1 MMTSC
6 LGMGSFFVCLEG
18 GTFLS
23 ITATYEIKRTDA
35 VATVADK
42 IALELTVGTWTE
54 LPHLEQEQLQAYR
67 GEVVSTSHT
76 DTTSRF
82 TIRYP
87 LHNVSPDFSS
97 ILTTTFGKLSLDDSI
112 RLIDL
117 TLPETLAPDFK
128 GAKFGVDG
136 IRELLGVHDRPL
148 VMSIFKGVIGRDLT
162 FLEQQLRD
170 QFAGGIDI
178 VKDDEILYD
187 NPLTPSLERARIGAD
202 VIQAH
207 FETTG
212 KRVLYAITLSG
223 PVFGLRDQA
232 RRLIEA
238 GATALLF
245 NVYTYGLDALR
256 ELANDPDI
264 RVPILAHPAFAG
276 ALTGSIRHSL
286 LLGKLPRLAGA
297 DLTLFPSPYGS
308 LATPRDEAFAIRDH
322 SAEPHWSKPILP
334 VPSAGIHPGLVK
346 DIIRDFGTDVVINAG
361 GGIHGHPDGAVA
373 GARAFRQAIDHVL
386 GQTEGQS
393 DELDTA
399 LKAWASR

>member
-1 MMTSC
+1 M
-6 LGMGSFFVCLEG
+6 
-18 GTFLS
+18 S

-67 GEVVSTSHT
+67 GEVVSTTHT
-76 DTTSRF
+76 ETTSRF

-117 TLPETLAPDFK
+117 TLPETLAPHFK
-128 GAKFGVDG
+128 GAKFGVTG

-148 VMSIFKGVIGRDLT
+148 VMSIFKGVIGRDLA

-207 FETTG
+207 FEATG

-232 RRLIEA
+232 LRLIEA

-256 ELANDPDI
+256 ELANDSDI

-276 ALTGSIRHSL
+276 ALTGSISHSL

-308 LATPRDEAFAIRDH
+308 LATPRGEAFTIRDQ

-334 VPSAGIHPGLVK
+334 VPSAGIHPGLVA

-361 GGIHGHPDGAVA
+361 GGIHGHPDGAAA
-373 GARAFRQAIDHVL
+373 GARAFRQAIAHVL
-386 GQTEGQS
+386 GQTEGQT

>member
-1 MMTSC
+1 M
-6 LGMGSFFVCLEG
+6 
-18 GTFLS
+18 S

-67 GEVVSTSHT
+67 GEVVSTTHT

-117 TLPETLAPDFK
+117 TLPETLAPHFK
-128 GAKFGVDG
+128 GAKFGVTG

-148 VMSIFKGVIGRDLT
+148 VMSIFKGVIGRDLA
-162 FLEQQLRD
+162 FLEQQLRN

-207 FETTG
+207 FEATG

-232 RRLIEA
+232 LRLIEA

-256 ELANDPDI
+256 ELANDSDI

-276 ALTGSIRHSL
+276 ALTGSISHSL

-308 LATPRDEAFAIRDH
+308 LATPRDEAFTIRDQ

-334 VPSAGIHPGLVK
+334 VPSAGIHPGLVA

-361 GGIHGHPDGAVA
+361 GGIHGHPDGAAA
-373 GARAFRQAIDHVL
+373 GARAFRQAIAHVL
-386 GQTEGQS
+386 GQTEGQT

>member
-1 MMTSC
+1 M
-6 LGMGSFFVCLEG
+6 
-18 GTFLS
+18 S

-35 VATVADK
+35 VETVADK

-67 GEVVSTSHT
+67 GEVVSTTHT
-76 DTTSRF
+76 ETTSRF

-117 TLPETLAPDFK
+117 TLPETLASHFK

-136 IRELLGVHDRPL
+136 IRELLGVQDRPL
-148 VMSIFKGVIGRDLT
+148 VMSIFKGVIGRDLV

-207 FETTG
+207 FEATG

-232 RRLIEA
+232 LRLIEA
-238 GATALLF
+238 GATSLLF

-276 ALTGSIRHSL
+276 ALTGSISHSL

-308 LATPRDEAFAIRDH
+308 LATPRDEAFAIRDL

-334 VPSAGIHPGLVK
+334 VPSAGIHPGLVA

-361 GGIHGHPDGAVA
+361 GGIHGHPDGAAA
-373 GARAFRQAIDHVL
+373 GARAFRQAITQAL
-386 GQTEGQS
+386 GQTEGQT

>member
-1 MMTSC
+1 M
-6 LGMGSFFVCLEG
+6 
-18 GTFLS
+18 S

-35 VATVADK
+35 VATVANK
-42 IALELTVGTWTE
+42 IALELTVGTWTD

-67 GEVVSTSHT
+67 GEVVSTTHT

-97 ILTTTFGKLSLDDSI
+97 ILTTTFGKLSLDDSV

-117 TLPETLAPDFK
+117 TLPETLASDFK

-136 IRELLGVHDRPL
+136 IRELLGVQDRPL
-148 VMSIFKGVIGRDLT
+148 VMSIFKGVIGRDLA

-232 RRLIEA
+232 LRLIEA

-264 RVPILAHPAFAG
+264 HVPILAHPAFAG
-276 ALTGSIRHSL
+276 ALTGSISHSL

-308 LATPRDEAFAIRDH
+308 LATPRDEAFVIRDQ

-334 VPSAGIHPGLVK
+334 VPSAGIHPGLVA

-361 GGIHGHPDGAVA
+361 GGIHGHPDGAAA
-373 GARAFRQAIDHVL
+373 GARAFRQAIAHVL
-386 GQTEGQS
+386 GQTEGQT

>member
-1 MMTSC
+1 M
-6 LGMGSFFVCLEG
+6 
-18 GTFLS
+18 S

-67 GEVVSTSHT
+67 GEVVSTTHT

-117 TLPETLAPDFK
+117 TLPETLAPHFK
-128 GAKFGVDG
+128 GAKFGVTG

-148 VMSIFKGVIGRDLT
+148 VMSIFKGVIGRDLA

-207 FETTG
+207 FEATG

-232 RRLIEA
+232 LRLIEA

-264 RVPILAHPAFAG
+264 HVPILAHPAFAG
-276 ALTGSIRHSL
+276 ALTGSISHSL

-308 LATPRDEAFAIRDH
+308 LATPRDEAFTIRDQ

-334 VPSAGIHPGLVK
+334 VPSAGIHPGLVA

-361 GGIHGHPDGAVA
+361 GGIHGHPDGAAA
-373 GARAFRQAIDHVL
+373 GARAFRQAIAHVL
-386 GQTEGQS
+386 GQTEGQT

>member
-1 MMTSC
+1 M
-6 LGMGSFFVCLEG
+6 
-18 GTFLS
+18 S

-35 VATVADK
+35 VASIADK

-67 GEVVSTSHT
+67 GEVVSTIHT
-76 DTTSRF
+76 ETTSRF

-117 TLPETLAPDFK
+117 TLPETLAPHFK
-128 GAKFGVDG
+128 GAKFGVTG

-148 VMSIFKGVIGRDLT
+148 VMSIFKGVIGRDLA

-207 FETTG
+207 FEATG

-232 RRLIEA
+232 LRLIEA

-256 ELANDPDI
+256 ELANDSDI

-276 ALTGSIRHSL
+276 ALTGSISHSL

-308 LATPRDEAFAIRDH
+308 LATPRDEAFTIRDQ

-334 VPSAGIHPGLVK
+334 VPSAGIHPGLVA

-361 GGIHGHPDGAVA
+361 GGIHGHPDGAAA
-373 GARAFRQAIDHVL
+373 GARAFRQAIAHVL
-386 GQTEGQS
+386 GQTEGQT

>member
-1 MMTSC
+1 M
-6 LGMGSFFVCLEG
+6 
-18 GTFLS
+18 S

-67 GEVVSTSHT
+67 GEVVSTTHT

-117 TLPETLAPDFK
+117 TLPETLAPHFK
-128 GAKFGVDG
+128 GAKFGVTG

-148 VMSIFKGVIGRDLT
+148 VMSIFKGVIGRDLA

-207 FETTG
+207 FEATG

-232 RRLIEA
+232 LRLIEA

-264 RVPILAHPAFAG
+264 HVPILAHPAFAG
-276 ALTGSIRHSL
+276 ALTGSISHSL

-308 LATPRDEAFAIRDH
+308 LATPREEAFTIRDQ

-334 VPSAGIHPGLVK
+334 VPSAGIHPGLVA

-361 GGIHGHPDGAVA
+361 GGIHGHPDGAAA
-373 GARAFRQAIDHVL
+373 GARAFRQAIAHVL
-386 GQTEGQS
+386 GQTEGQT

>member
-1 MMTSC
+1 
-6 LGMGSFFVCLEG
+6 
-18 GTFLS
+18 
-23 ITATYEIKRTDA
+23 
-35 VATVADK
+35 
-42 IALELTVGTWTE
+42 
-54 LPHLEQEQLQAYR
+54 
-67 GEVVSTSHT
+67 
-76 DTTSRF
+76 
-82 TIRYP
+82 
-87 LHNVSPDFSS
+87 
-97 ILTTTFGKLSLDDSI
+97 
-112 RLIDL
+112 LIDL
-117 TLPETLAPDFK
+117 TLPETLAPHFK
-128 GAKFGVDG
+128 GAKFGVTG

-148 VMSIFKGVIGRDLT
+148 VMSIFKGVIGRDLA

-207 FETTG
+207 FEATG

-232 RRLIEA
+232 LRLIEA

-256 ELANDPDI
+256 ELANDSDI

-276 ALTGSIRHSL
+276 ALTGSISHSL

-308 LATPRDEAFAIRDH
+308 LATPRDEAFTIRDQ

-334 VPSAGIHPGLVK
+334 VPSAGIHPGLVA

-361 GGIHGHPDGAVA
+361 GGIHGHPDGAAA
-373 GARAFRQAIDHVL
+373 GARAFRQAIAHVL
-386 GQTEGQS
+386 GQTEGQT

>member
-1 MMTSC
+1 M
-6 LGMGSFFVCLEG
+6 
-18 GTFLS
+18 S

-67 GEVVSTSHT
+67 GEVVSTTHT

-117 TLPETLAPDFK
+117 TLPETLAPHFK
-128 GAKFGVDG
+128 GAKFGVTG

-148 VMSIFKGVIGRDLT
+148 VMSIFKGVIGRDLA

-207 FETTG
+207 FEATG

-232 RRLIEA
+232 LRLIEA
-238 GATALLF
+238 GATAFLF

-256 ELANDPDI
+256 ELANDSDI

-276 ALTGSIRHSL
+276 ALTGSISHSL

-308 LATPRDEAFAIRDH
+308 LATPRDEAFTIRDQ

-334 VPSAGIHPGLVK
+334 VPSAGIHPGLVA

-361 GGIHGHPDGAVA
+361 GGIHGHPDGAAA
-373 GARAFRQAIDHVL
+373 GARAFRQAIAHVL
-386 GQTEGQS
+386 GQTEGQT

>member
-1 MMTSC
+1 
-6 LGMGSFFVCLEG
+6 MG
-18 GTFLS
+18 
-23 ITATYEIKRTDA
+23 ITATYEIKRTDR
-35 VATVADK
+35 VATIAEK
-42 IALELTVGTWTE
+42 IALELTIGTWTE
-54 LPHLEQEQLQAYR
+54 LPHLEQAQLKAYR
-67 GEVVSTSHT
+67 GELVSTTHT
-76 DTTSRF
+76 ETTSRF

-117 TLPETLAPDFK
+117 TLPETLAPDFP

-136 IRELLGVHDRPL
+136 IRALLDVHDRPL
-148 VMSIFKGVIGRDLT
+148 VMSIFKGVIGRDVH

-202 VIQAH
+202 VIQDH
-207 FETTG
+207 FEATG
-212 KRVLYAITLSG
+212 QRVLYAITLSG
-223 PVFGLRDQA
+223 PVFSLRDQA
-232 RRLIEA
+232 LRLIEK

-256 ELANDPDI
+256 ELASDPDI

-276 ALTGSIRHSL
+276 ALTGSISHSL

-308 LATPRDEAFAIRDH
+308 LATPRDEAFTIRDK
-322 SAEPHWSKPILP
+322 SAEPHWSKSILP
-334 VPSAGIHPGLVK
+334 VPSAGIHPGLVA

-361 GGIHGHPDGAVA
+361 GGIHGHPDGAAA

-386 GQTEGQS
+386 GQTEGQT

>member
-1 MMTSC
+1 M
-6 LGMGSFFVCLEG
+6 
-18 GTFLS
+18 S

-35 VATVADK
+35 VASIADK

-67 GEVVSTSHT
+67 GEVVSTTHT
-76 DTTSRF
+76 ETTSRF

-112 RLIDL
+112 RLIDV
-117 TLPETLAPDFK
+117 TLPETLAPHFK

-148 VMSIFKGVIGRDLT
+148 VMSIFKGVIGRDLA

-187 NPLTPSLERARIGAD
+187 NPLTPSLERARIGAT

-207 FETTG
+207 FEATG

-232 RRLIEA
+232 LGLIEA

-276 ALTGSIRHSL
+276 ALTGSISHSL

-308 LATPRDEAFAIRDH
+308 LATPRDEAFAIRDL

-334 VPSAGIHPGLVK
+334 VPSAGIHPGLVA

-361 GGIHGHPDGAVA
+361 GGIHGHPDGAAA
-373 GARAFRQAIDHVL
+373 GARAFRQAITHVL
-386 GQTEGQS
+386 GHTEGQT

>member
-1 MMTSC
+1 M
-6 LGMGSFFVCLEG
+6 
-18 GTFLS
+18 S

-35 VATVADK
+35 VATVANK
-42 IALELTVGTWTE
+42 IALELTVGTWTD
-54 LPHLEQEQLQAYR
+54 LPHLEQEQLQAFR
-67 GEVVSTSHT
+67 GEVVSTTHT

-97 ILTTTFGKLSLDDSI
+97 ILTTTFGKLSLDDSV

-117 TLPETLAPDFK
+117 TLPETLASDFK

-136 IRELLGVHDRPL
+136 IRELLGVQDRPL
-148 VMSIFKGVIGRDLT
+148 VMSIFKGVIGRDLA

-207 FETTG
+207 FEATG

-232 RRLIEA
+232 LRLIEA

-264 RVPILAHPAFAG
+264 HVPILAHPAFAG
-276 ALTGSIRHSL
+276 ALTGSISHSL
-286 LLGKLPRLAGA
+286 LLGKLPRLAGG

-308 LATPRDEAFAIRDH
+308 LATPRDEAFVIRDQ

-334 VPSAGIHPGLVK
+334 VPSAGIHPGLVA

-361 GGIHGHPDGAVA
+361 GGIHGHPDGAAA
-373 GARAFRQAIDHVL
+373 GARAFRQAIAHVL
-386 GQTEGQS
+386 GQTEGQT

>member
-1 MMTSC
+1 M
-6 LGMGSFFVCLEG
+6 
-18 GTFLS
+18 S

-35 VATVADK
+35 VATVANK
-42 IALELTVGTWTE
+42 IALELTVGTWTD
-54 LPHLEQEQLQAYR
+54 LPHLEQEQLQAFR
-67 GEVVSTSHT
+67 GEVVSTTHT

-97 ILTTTFGKLSLDDSI
+97 ILTTTFGKLSLDDSV

-117 TLPETLAPDFK
+117 TLPETLASDFK

-136 IRELLGVHDRPL
+136 IRELLGVQDRPL
-148 VMSIFKGVIGRDLT
+148 VMSIFKGVIGRDLA

-207 FETTG
+207 FEATG

-232 RRLIEA
+232 LRLIEA

-264 RVPILAHPAFAG
+264 HVPILAHPAFAG
-276 ALTGSIRHSL
+276 ALTGSISHSL

-308 LATPRDEAFAIRDH
+308 LATPRDEAFVIRDQ

-334 VPSAGIHPGLVK
+334 VPSAGIHPGLVA

-361 GGIHGHPDGAVA
+361 GGIHGHPDGAAA
-373 GARAFRQAIDHVL
+373 GARAFRQAIAHVL
-386 GQTEGQS
+386 GQTEGQT